1 MVISAA
7 RTPPRWIASIARMA
21 PSAVEV
27 RTTGTIPI
35 SMMKESICCFVIL
48 PIDYRAVLGV
58 VAFLIAPV
66 MVELIGHGVLVELD
80 PEARAGGQVEITIVN
95 REWLLQV
102 SLAERYLLLAQEIGY
117 GRRHLHAGGERD
129 RPQRIV

>member
-7 RTPPRWIASIARMA
+7 RTPPRWMASIALIA

-35 SMMKESICCFVIL
+35 SMMKERICCFVIL
-48 PIDYRAVLGV
+48 PIDYRTVFGV
-58 VAFLIAPV
+58 IAFLIAPV
-66 MVELIGHGVLVELD
+66 MVEFVCHGVLVELN
-80 PEARAGGQVEITIVN
+80 PEAGTCGQVQIAVVN

-102 SLAERYLLLAQEIGY
+102 SFAERYLLLA
-117 GRRHLHAGGERD
+117 
-129 RPQRIV
+129 